1 MSTLEAPKVIDFN
14 VRTPVA
20 PAEPQAGS
28 ASDKGLIEA
37 IDRSQAVIEFE
48 PDGTIQS
55 ANDNFLSAMGY
66 QRSEVVGQHH
76 RLFVDAEYAESK
88 EYRKFWSDLAAGKRI
103 EGEFQRYDRDRQ
115 EIWIR
120 AAYDPIKDAA
130 GNVIKIVKFATDITA
145 QKRQQV
151 EIARLKSM
159 VDSMPIAVMY
169 VDLDL
174 VVQYANPASID
185 ILKSVSDAIPIK
197 PDELVGTC
205 IDRFHKNPEY
215 QRKLLA
221 DPSNLPL
228 TTQIELGGETLSFSV
243 NAIYDSA
250 GEYIGAMAS
259 GRVMTDEIVKQADI
273 ERLTSMVESM
283 PIAVMYVD
291 RELVI
296 QYANPASIELLKA
309 VQHALPIKPENLI
322 GTCIDKFHKNPE
334 YQRKLLDDPSN
345 LPITTQISLGG
356 ETLSFSVSAIMN
368 SAGEYVGAMASGR
381 IMTAEARTKQ
391 MAADVGSSVATAVT
405 EMGATIN
412 EISQN
417 VQQTAT
423 LAEEVDGVA
432 TQTNENMAALQAS
445 SQEIGDVVATIQEF
459 ADQTN
464 LLALNAT
471 IEAARAGESGRSFA
485 VVANE
490 VKDLASE
497 TANASQRIEKSVR
510 AIQASIETVTSSSKE
525 ISSGI
530 SQVCSNTSSVAAAIE
545 EQSATMSELG
555 QTASQLK
562 DLTKEG

>member
-1 MSTLEAPKVIDFN
+1 MSTLEAPKTIDFN
-14 VRTPVA
+14 VRTPAA
-20 PAEPQAGS
+20 PVEPQAGN
-28 ASDKGLIEA
+28 AINKGFLEA

-48 PDGTIQS
+48 PDGTIIT
-55 ANDNFLSAMGY
+55 ANDNFLGVMDY
-66 QRSEVVGQHH
+66 QREEIVGQHH
-76 RLFVDAEYAESK
+76 RIFVDPEFAESRD
-88 EYRKFWSDLAAGKRI
+88 YRKFWSDLAAGKTMS
-103 EGEFQRYDRDRQ
+103 GEFERFDRNQ
-115 EIWIR
+115 QPIWIQASYCPVR
-120 AAYDPIKDAA
+120 DEQ
-130 GNVIKIVKFATDITA
+130 GVVTKIVQVASDITA
-145 QKRQQV
+145 QKRQLV

-174 VVQYANPASID
+174 VVRYANPASIE
-185 ILKSVSDAIPIK
+185 ILKSVSHAIPIQ
-197 PDELVGTC
+197 PEELVGTC
-205 IDRFHKNPEY
+205 IDQFHKNPEY

-259 GRVMTDEIVKQADI
+259 GRVMSDEVRKQADI

-291 RELVI
+291 RELVV
-296 QYANPASIELLKA
+296 QYANPASIELLKT
-309 VQHALPIKPENLI
+309 VQHALPINPEDLI
-322 GTCIDKFHKNPE
+322 GTCIDKFHKDPE
-334 YQRKLLDDPSN
+334 YQRKLLNDPSN

-368 SAGEYVGAMASGR
+368 TAGEYVGAMASGR

-423 LAEEVDGVA
+423 LAEEVDEVA

-497 TANASQRIEKSVR
+497 TASASQRIEKSVR
-510 AIQASIETVTSSSKE
+510 AIQSSIETVTSSSKE

-555 QTASQLK
+555 QTAGQLK
-562 DLTKEG
+562 ELTKEG